1 RWLPRHLLP
10 PRVETKRRLVSTG
23 GVIRPAATPT
33 IAQSLD
39 PRSRPG
45 TCAPFL
51 HPWRWKRLFPPLV
64 EVKCQ
69 ISSTGGELDT
79 AATAN
84 HRPEPCSRTE
94 TRPAGTTSP
103 PMAVETTIAST
114 SGGEV
119 PNQLHRRRTRHCSHR
134 HPSPRALFQGRDQKS
149 GRPDVSTPVTR
160 NSRIH
165 SSA

>member
-1 RWLPRHLLP
+1 
-10 PRVETKRRLVSTG
+10 
-23 GVIRPAATPT
+23 T

-79 AATAN
+79 ATTAN
-84 HRPEPCSRTE
+84 HRPEPCFRTE

-103 PMAVETTIAST
+103 PMAMETTFAST
-114 SGGEV
+114 GGDEA
-119 PNQLHRRRTRHCSHR
+119 PDQLHGCRNRHGSRSRRLKPQFPGLTRVICNAASSRGASHR
-134 HPSPRALFQGRDQKS
+134 PTASLR
-149 GRPDVSTPVTR
+149 
-160 NSRIH
+160 
-165 SSA
+165 